1 MNRTPPMLLH
11 MLLFYHGSSLLA
23 MKNLFLYNY
32 IFLQVW
38 LILQILLLALRI
50 IPILQ
55 NAKITPKAS
64 NLLKVRGVR
73 TEEQMTPVVPNSGSS
88 AVSAPSCP
96 AGEHHLP
103 GAAGCVGSITRVQ
116 LLCIEVDRRVWEGQV
131 AMSHLE

>member
-1 MNRTPPMLLH
+1 MLLH
-11 MLLFYHGSSLLA
+11 ILLFYHGSSLLA
-23 MKNLFLYNY
+23 MKKLFLYNY

-64 NLLKVRGVR
+64 NLVKVRGVR
-73 TEEQMTPVVPNSGSS
+73 TKEQMTPVVPNLGSL

-96 AGEHHLP
+96 AGEHLLP
-103 GAAGCVGSITRVQ
+103 GAAGCGRGEHQ
-116 LLCIEVDRRVWEGQV
+116 EG
-131 AMSHLE
+131 AIALR